1 MMRGRSSLLTAACAA
16 CACAAGVLVTS
27 VWRAAVL
34 EPLPAPSAALDA
46 SAIASISPAPSADG
60 AAIIAAIAAAPF
72 DADRLYPE
80 QRIAISD
87 IPVEVPQGGEAML
100 HLVGTVVLPGTSGVA
115 LCRWGAEEALIVR
128 IGERCG
134 DFTLRRVTADEAE
147 FATAGGPAITIPVS
161 ESEN

>member
-1 MMRGRSSLLTAACAA
+1 AT
-16 CACAAGVLVTS
+16 T
-27 VWRAAVL
+27 VWRAAIL
-34 EPLPAPSAALDA
+34 EPLPAPAPALEAAT
-46 SAIASISPAPSADG
+46 IGSIVPAPSDDG

-72 DADRLYPE
+72 AADRLHPE
-80 QRIAISD
+80 QRIAFSHD
-87 IPVEVPQGGEAML
+87 IADDLPRGGEGML

-147 FATAGGPAITIPVS
+147 FATAG
-161 ESEN
+161 